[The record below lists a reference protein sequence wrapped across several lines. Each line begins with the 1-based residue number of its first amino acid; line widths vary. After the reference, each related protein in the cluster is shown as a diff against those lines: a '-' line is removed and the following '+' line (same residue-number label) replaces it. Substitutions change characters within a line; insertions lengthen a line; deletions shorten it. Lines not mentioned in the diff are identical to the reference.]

1 MPPQIRPSTEEDLDA
16 ITRIYAHYVHTS
28 TATFELEPPSAAEMA
43 SRRSKILTL
52 GLPYLVAE
60 QDGEILGYAYAGQY
74 RPRPGYKFTIED
86 SVYIDPEHLGQGLG
100 QALLT
105 ALIETSEQGPWR
117 QMIAV
122 IGDTA
127 NTASLRLHERFGF
140 RVIGTLNS
148 VGWKF
153 NRWVDSI
160 LMQRPLGQ
168 GNSLPAK
175 NLPVKDLSIK
185 D

>member
-1 MPPQIRPSTEEDLDA
+1 MPPQIRPSTEKDVAD

-28 TATFELEPPSAAEMA
+28 TATFELEPPSAEEMSA
-43 SRRSKILTL
+43 RRSTILTL
-52 GLPYLVAE
+52 GLPYLVAK
-60 QDGEILGYAYAGQY
+60 QDKKILGYAYAGLY

-86 SVYIDPEHLGQGLG
+86 SVYISPEHLGQGLG

-105 ALIETSEQGPWR
+105 ALIETCEQGPWR

-127 NTASLRLHERFGF
+127 NTASMRLHERFGF
-140 RVIGTLNS
+140 RTIGTLYS

-160 LMQRPLGQ
+160 LMQRALGT
-168 GNSLPAK
+168 GNSMPAK
-175 NLPVKDLSIK
+175 N
-185 D
+185 

>member
-1 MPPQIRPSTEEDLDA
+1 M
-16 ITRIYAHYVHTS
+16 
-28 TATFELEPPSAAEMA
+28 SA
-43 SRRSKILTL
+43 RRSKILAL

-60 QDGEILGYAYAGQY
+60 QENKIVGYAYAGQY
-74 RPRPGYKFTIED
+74 RPRPGYQFTIED
-86 SVYIDPEHLGQGLG
+86 SVYIDPEYLGLGLG

-105 ALIETSEQGPWR
+105 ALIKTCEQGPWR

-127 NTASLRLHERFGF
+127 NTASVRLHERHGF
-140 RVIGTLNS
+140 RSIGTLYS

-175 NLPVKDLSIK
+175 D
-185 D
+185 

>member
-1 MPPQIRPSTEEDLDA
+1 MQAQVRSSTEKDVPE

-28 TATFELEPPSAAEMA
+28 TATYELEPPSVEEMF

-60 QDGEILGYAYAGQY
+60 QDAKILGYAYAGQY
-74 RPRPGYKFTIED
+74 RPRPGYQYTIED
-86 SVYIDPEHLGQGLG
+86 SVYIHPEHQGQGLG
-100 QALLT
+100 QALLN
-105 ALIETSEQGPWR
+105 ALIETCEQGPWR

-127 NTASLRLHERFGF
+127 NTASMRLHERHGF
-140 RVIGTLNS
+140 RSIGTLYS

-153 NRWVDSI
+153 NKWVDSI
-160 LMQRPLGQ
+160 LMQRALGI
-168 GNSLPAK
+168 GNSKPAK
-175 NLPVKDLSIK
+175 D
-185 D
+185 

>member
-1 MPPQIRPSTEEDLDA
+1 MPPKIRPSTEEDVPE

-28 TATFELEPPSAAEMA
+28 TATYELEPPTPEEM
-43 SRRSKILTL
+43 STRRSKILTL

-60 QDGEILGYAYAGQY
+60 QVGQEKDQKILGYAYAGQY
-74 RPRPGYKFTIED
+74 RPRPGYQFTIED
-86 SVYIDPEHLGQGLG
+86 SVYISPEHQGQGLG

-105 ALIETSEQGPWR
+105 ALIETCEQGPWR

-127 NTASLRLHERFGF
+127 NTASMRLHERHGFGS
-140 RVIGTLNS
+140 IGTLYS

-160 LMQRPLGQ
+160 LMQRALGP

-175 NLPVKDLSIK
+175 D
-185 D
+185 

>member
-1 MPPQIRPSTEEDLDA
+1 MPPHIRPSTEDDVAE

-28 TATFELEPPSAAEMA
+28 TATFELEPPTCEEM
-43 SRRSKILTL
+43 SQRRAKILKL

-60 QDGEILGYAYAGQY
+60 QEAGQENDEKIVGYAYAGQY
-74 RPRPGYKFTIED
+74 RPRPGYQYTIGD
-86 SVYIDPEHLGQGLG
+86 SVYIDPQHLGEGLG

-105 ALIETSEQGPWR
+105 TLITQCEQGPWR

-127 NTASLRLHERFGF
+127 NTASMRLHERHGF
-140 RVIGTLNS
+140 RTIGTLYS

-160 LMQRPLGQ
+160 LMQRALGQ

-175 NLPVKDLSIK
+175 D
-185 D
+185 

>member
-1 MPPQIRPSTEEDLDA
+1 MQAFVRASTEEDVGGIA
-16 ITRIYAHYVHTS
+16 RIYAHYVHTS
-28 TATFELEPPSAAEMA
+28 TATFELEPPAAEEMSA
-43 SRRSKILTL
+43 RRSKILTL

-60 QDGEILGYAYAGQY
+60 RDSKILGYAYAGQY
-74 RPRPGYKFTIED
+74 RPRPGYQFTIED

-100 QALLT
+100 HVLLT
-105 ALIETSEQGPWR
+105 ALITQCEQGPWR

-127 NTASLRLHERFGF
+127 NTASMRLHERHGF
-140 RVIGTLNS
+140 RRIGKLDS

-153 NRWVDSI
+153 NRWVDSV
-160 LMQRPLGQ
+160 LMQRTLGA
-168 GNSLPAK
+168 GNTLPA
-175 NLPVKDLSIK
+175 NDLSAK

>member
-1 MPPQIRPSTEEDLDA
+1 MLSQIRPSTEKDVDA

-28 TATFELEPPSAAEMA
+28 TATFELEPPSADEMA
-43 SRRSKILTL
+43 SRRSKILAL

-60 QDGEILGYAYAGQY
+60 QDGKVLGYAYAGQY
-74 RPRPGYKFTIED
+74 RPRPGYGYTIED
-86 SVYIDPEHLGQGLG
+86 SVYIDPEHLGQKLG

-105 ALIETSEQGPWR
+105 ALIDTCEQGPWR

-127 NTASLRLHERFGF
+127 NTASMRLHERFGF
-140 RVIGTLNS
+140 RAIGTLNS

-160 LMQRPLGQ
+160 LMQRALGA

-175 NLPVKDLSIK
+175 D
-185 D
+185 

>member
-1 MPPQIRPSTEEDLDA
+1 MPPYIRPSTEADVAE
-16 ITRIYAHYVHTS
+16 ITRIYAHYVGTS
-28 TATFELEPPSAAEMA
+28 TATYELEPPSVDEMA
-43 SRRSKILTL
+43 ARRSKILKL

-60 QDGEILGYAYAGQY
+60 RDRKVLGYTYAGQY

-100 QALLT
+100 HALLA
-105 ALIETSEQGPWR
+105 ALIEVCEPGPWR

-127 NTASLRLHERFGF
+127 NAATIRLHERHGF
-140 RVIGTLNS
+140 RMIGTLYS

-160 LMQRPLGQ
+160 LMQRVLGL

-175 NLPVKDLSIK
+175 D
-185 D
+185 